1 MQLILKNKNHDEINT
16 IYGHRLSKTSE
27 HQTLTLKHINSI
39 KSQLMLSLLIKVY
52 VTILTRAL
60 FRFIKGLNLK
70 IIKSRYQRII
80 KWVSPKQ
87 NIRLLVSNL
96 KQRKQDGI

>member
-1 MQLILKNKNHDEINT
+1 MSLTLKNKNHDIPNT

-27 HQTLTLKHINSI
+27 QQTLTLKHINSI
-39 KSQLMLSLLIKVY
+39 KSQLVLSLLIKVY

-60 FRFIKGLNLK
+60 FRLIKAFNLK
-70 IIKSRYQRII
+70 VIKLRYQRII

-87 NIRLLVSNL
+87 NIRLLITNL
-96 KQRKQDGI
+96 KERI